1 VASVNVAPVAPPT
14 KADEAHARQKRGT
27 RQLLAGRISFIA
39 SGYVVSVILARGLGP
54 GLYGYYGI
62 LVSLITRIELIT
74 SAGIP
79 GAIAKLIPEHR
90 EDPTPVE
97 ATARALLVAIGLAA
111 FGLCWV
117 AAPLVEYSFNVP
129 NATYLFRIAALDV
142 PATALYVSY
151 TGILGGHRRFGHL
164 AVAQMVYA
172 ASKVIGVLILLKLG
186 MTVGGVLL
194 TNALA
199 TMVACAFLLLKFP
212 PSGFRPRPEVLRR
225 IGAVAVP
232 MGTYL
237 IAAQVLS
244 NMDLWAL
251 QVMWRGPEEVVGR
264 YVAALNISRTLTIIP
279 SVQSGVLFA
288 SLAWALAANDIA
300 GVRRHIQEAS
310 RFALIAAAGALVV
323 LAPDA
328 SLLMST
334 IFSSA
339 YAPGGR
345 FLEFQLVAFGVYG
358 LLDAYAHTLVVA
370 GRQWLAAGILL
381 CLLPAAWLSNVLL
394 IPRVGAVGAAM
405 SLALGLSAGV
415 VIMGAVTWRRFGALV
430 RLATLAR
437 VALAAAVAVLVSETM
452 APVRGGWVVAKIG
465 LIGFVYLGILVLS
478 RELTAADLGM
488 GKAPRAPG
496 PPDVPG
502 GEP

>member
-1 VASVNVAPVAPPT
+1 
-14 KADEAHARQKRGT
+14 
-27 RQLLAGRISFIA
+27 
-39 SGYVVSVILARGLGP
+39 
-54 GLYGYYGI
+54 
-62 LVSLITRIELIT
+62 
-74 SAGIP
+74 
-79 GAIAKLIPEHR
+79 
-90 EDPTPVE
+90 
-97 ATARALLVAIGLAA
+97 
-111 FGLCWV
+111 
-117 AAPLVEYSFNVP
+117 
-129 NATYLFRIAALDV
+129 
-142 PATALYVSY
+142 
-151 TGILGGHRRFGHL
+151 
-164 AVAQMVYA
+164 
-172 ASKVIGVLILLKLG
+172 
-186 MTVGGVLL
+186 
-194 TNALA
+194 
-199 TMVACAFLLLKFP
+199 
-212 PSGFRPRPEVLRR
+212 
-225 IGAVAVP
+225 
-232 MGTYL
+232 
-237 IAAQVLS
+237 
-244 NMDLWAL
+244 MDLWAL

>member
-1 VASVNVAPVAPPT
+1 MARVSAAPASAPAH
-14 KADEAHARQKRGT
+14 ADEAHQRQKKGT
-27 RQLLAGRISFIA
+27 RQLLAGRVSFIA

-62 LVSLITRIELIT
+62 LVSLITRVELIT

-90 EDPTPVE
+90 EDATPVE
-97 ATARALLVAIGLAA
+97 ATARALLLGIGFVAFA
-111 FGLCWV
+111 LCWL
-117 AAPLVEYSFNVP
+117 AAPLVERSFNVP
-129 NATYLFRIAALDV
+129 NATHLFRIAALDV

-172 ASKVIGVLILLKLG
+172 ASKVLGVLILLKLG

-212 PSGFRPRPEVLRR
+212 PSGLRPRPELLRR

-251 QVMWRGPEEVVGR
+251 QVMWRGSEDVVGR

-279 SVQSGVLFA
+279 TVQSGVLFA

-300 GVRRHIQEAS
+300 GVRRHIQEAT
-310 RFALIAAAGALVV
+310 RFALIAAAGALVM

-328 SLLMST
+328 SVIMGT

-358 LLDAYAHTLVVA
+358 LLDAYAHTLVVS

-381 CLLPAAWLSNVLL
+381 CLLPAAWLSNILL
-394 IPRVGAVGAAM
+394 IPRVGPVGAAM
-405 SLALGLSAGV
+405 SLALGLGAGV

-430 RLATLAR
+430 RLPTLLR
-437 VALAAAVAVLVSETM
+437 VVLAAGAALLVSDMLT
-452 APVRGGWVVAKIG
+452 PVRGGWVVPKIG
-465 LIGFVYLGILVLS
+465 LVGLVYLAVLVLS

-488 GKAPRAPG
+488 DKAPK
-496 PPDVPG
+496 PPE
-502 GEP
+502 EPRSEL